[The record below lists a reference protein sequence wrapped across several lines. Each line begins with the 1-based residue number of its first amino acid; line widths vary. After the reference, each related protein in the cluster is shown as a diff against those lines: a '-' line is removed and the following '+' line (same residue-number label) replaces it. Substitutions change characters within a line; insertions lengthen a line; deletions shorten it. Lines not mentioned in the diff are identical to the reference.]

1 MSYKK
6 LSFTIFS
13 FLLNIQAFMTVT
25 YLLIG
30 ITSAISLAALYVDQR
45 ILNRGMLIPYR
56 VVRENNWAELL
67 TAGFLHA
74 NFGHLAVNMFVLFFF
89 GLVLEQNL
97 GTVQFTSLYISG
109 LLVSSIPSMVN
120 HRDDPQFATLGASG
134 GVESVLFGFI
144 FLYPTE
150 SIYFIF
156 VPIPIPAWFFGLGF
170 LAYSVYESK
179 KGRGNIN
186 HEAHIAGAVW
196 GVLYLLFFVPNS
208 LDHILTVLG
217 LL

>member
-1 MSYKK
+1 
-6 LSFTIFS
+6 
-13 FLLNIQAFMTVT
+13 MTVT
-25 YLLIG
+25 YILIG
-30 ITSAISLAALYVDQR
+30 VTAAISLIALYIDQR
-45 ILNRGMLIPYR
+45 ILNTGMLIPHR
-56 VVRENNWAELL
+56 VIRNQSWYELI

-89 GLVLEQNL
+89 GLVLEQTL
-97 GTVQFTSLYISG
+97 GSAQFTSLYVSG
-109 LLVSSIPSMVN
+109 LLVSSIPSMVI
-120 HRDDPQFATLGASG
+120 HREDPQYATLGASG

-150 SIYFIF
+150 SIYFILL
-156 VPIPIPAWFFGLGF
+156 PIPIPAWIFGLLF

-179 KGRGNIN
+179 KARGNIN

-196 GVLYLLFFVPNS
+196 GVLYLLFFIPNS

>member
-1 MSYKK
+1 
-6 LSFTIFS
+6 
-13 FLLNIQAFMTVT
+13 MTLT
-25 YLLIG
+25 YALIG
-30 ITSAISLAALYVDQR
+30 FTSIISLLALYVDRR

-56 VVRENNWAELL
+56 VVNEKTWYELL

-89 GLVLEQNL
+89 GLVLESNL
-97 GTVQFTSLYISG
+97 GGSQFLSLYISG
-109 LLVSSIPSMVN
+109 LLVSSIPSMLN
-120 HRDDPQFATLGASG
+120 HRDDPQYATLGASG

-144 FLYPTE
+144 FLFPTE
-150 SIYFIF
+150 SIYFILL
-156 VPIPIPAWFFGLGF
+156 PIPIPAWIFGLLF

-196 GVLYLLFFVPNS
+196 GILYLLMFTPNS
-208 LDHILTVLG
+208 IDHILTIFG
-217 LL
+217 LI

>member
-1 MSYKK
+1 
-6 LSFTIFS
+6 
-13 FLLNIQAFMTVT
+13 MTVT

-30 ITSAISLAALYVDQR
+30 ITSAVSLAALYGDQR
-45 ILNRGMLIPYR
+45 ILNTGMLIPHR
-56 VVRENNWAELL
+56 VARNQSWYELL

-74 NFGHLAVNMFVLFFF
+74 NFGHLLVNMFVLFFF
-89 GLVLEQNL
+89 GMVLEQNL
-97 GTVQFTSLYISG
+97 GSAQFASLYISG
-109 LLVSSIPSMVN
+109 LLISSIPSMFN
-120 HRDDPQFATLGASG
+120 HRDDPQYATLGASG

-150 SIYFIF
+150 SIYFILI
-156 VPIPIPAWFFGLGF
+156 PIPIPAWIFGLGF

-179 KGRGNIN
+179 KGRGNVN

-196 GVLYLLFFVPNS
+196 GVLYLLFFIPNS

>member
-1 MSYKK
+1 
-6 LSFTIFS
+6 
-13 FLLNIQAFMTVT
+13 MTVT
-25 YLLIG
+25 YVLIG
-30 ITSAISLAALYVDQR
+30 LTSAISLAALYIDQR
-45 ILNRGMLIPYR
+45 MLSNGMLIPHR
-56 VVRENNWAELL
+56 VIQQQSWYELM

-89 GLVLEQNL
+89 GMVLEQSI
-97 GTVQFTSLYISG
+97 GSAQFTALYISG
-109 LLVSSIPSMVN
+109 LLISSVPSMIN
-120 HRDDPQFATLGASG
+120 HREDPQFATLGASG

-150 SIYFIF
+150 SIYFILL
-156 VPIPIPAWFFGLGF
+156 PIPIPAWIFGLAF

-186 HEAHIAGAVW
+186 HEAHIAGAIW
-196 GVLYLLFFVPNS
+196 GVLYLLFFVPNT
-208 LDHILTVLG
+208 LDHILTIMG

>member
-1 MSYKK
+1 
-6 LSFTIFS
+6 
-13 FLLNIQAFMTVT
+13 MTVT
-25 YLLIG
+25 YILIG
-30 ITSAISLAALYVDQR
+30 VTAAISLIALYIDQR
-45 ILNRGMLIPYR
+45 ILNTGMLIPHR
-56 VVRENNWAELL
+56 VIRNQSWYELI

-97 GTVQFTSLYISG
+97 GSAQFTSLYVSG
-109 LLVSSIPSMVN
+109 LLVSSIPSMVI
-120 HRDDPQFATLGASG
+120 HREDPQYATLGASG

-150 SIYFIF
+150 SIYFILL
-156 VPIPIPAWFFGLGF
+156 PIPIPAWIFGLLF

-196 GVLYLLFFVPNS
+196 GVLYLLFFIPNS

>member
-1 MSYKK
+1 M
-6 LSFTIFS
+6 TITF
-13 FLLNIQAFMTVT
+13 A
-25 YLLIG
+25 LIG
-30 ITSAISLAALYVDQR
+30 LTSAISLAALYVDER
-45 ILNRGMLIPYR
+45 ILNTGMLIPHR
-56 VVRENNWAELL
+56 VVNNQSWYEIL

-74 NFGHLAVNMFVLFFF
+74 SFGHLAVNMFVLFFF
-89 GLVLEQNL
+89 GMVLEQNL
-97 GTVQFTSLYISG
+97 GAVQFVSLYVSG
-109 LLVSSIPSMVN
+109 LLVSSLPSMIK
-120 HRDDPQFATLGASG
+120 HREDPQYATLGASG

-156 VPIPIPAWFFGLGF
+156 LPIPIPAWIFGLGF

-196 GVLYLLFFVPNS
+196 GVLYLLIFVPNS
-208 LDHILTVLG
+208 IDHILTVFG
-217 LL
+217 LI